1 MRFYVQNSLP
11 PHGVFQENARR
22 ASHGRRE
29 QGGAPGE
36 AYQAASI
43 ITLNGTR
50 KRPKWGNFE
59 AFLPAV
65 QSGKTCIRR
74 AKASPWGMS
83 KSTRQLVIVGN
94 AFERERWAAQ
104 AAPKRV
110 MWTRDELADLLNVY
124 GRMVAAGMW
133 RDYAINDGREAAGF
147 SIFRRAS
154 EVPLFR
160 IDKIPALKRK
170 QGQYVLHAM
179 DGRVLRRGHDLA
191 ALMRFFDR
199 KGFASHRLSTL
210 LIARLI
216 ARFFKKAK

>member
-1 MRFYVQNSLP
+1 M
-11 PHGVFQENARR
+11 GQEKDRIGAISRHFCPLCK
-22 ASHGRRE
+22 AVKLAF
-29 QGGAPGE
+29 GAP
-36 AYQAASI
+36 
-43 ITLNGTR
+43 
-50 KRPKWGNFE
+50 KRHHG
-59 AFLPAV
+59 
-65 QSGKTCIRR
+65 
-74 AKASPWGMS
+74 GMS

-94 AFERERWAAQ
+94 AFERERRAAQ
-104 AAPKRV
+104 ATPKRV

-199 KGFASHRLSTL
+199 KAL
-210 LIARLI
+210 RLI
-216 ARFFKKAK
+216 D

>member
-1 MRFYVQNSLP
+1 
-11 PHGVFQENARR
+11 
-22 ASHGRRE
+22 
-29 QGGAPGE
+29 
-36 AYQAASI
+36 
-43 ITLNGTR
+43 
-50 KRPKWGNFE
+50 
-59 AFLPAV
+59 
-65 QSGKTCIRR
+65 
-74 AKASPWGMS
+74 MS

-94 AFERERWAAQ
+94 AFERERRAAQ

-179 DGRVLRRGHDLA
+179 DGRVLRRGHDLT

-199 KGFASHRLSTL
+199 KAFRLVD
-210 LIARLI
+210 
-216 ARFFKKAK
+216 

>member
-1 MRFYVQNSLP
+1 
-11 PHGVFQENARR
+11 
-22 ASHGRRE
+22 
-29 QGGAPGE
+29 
-36 AYQAASI
+36 
-43 ITLNGTR
+43 
-50 KRPKWGNFE
+50 
-59 AFLPAV
+59 
-65 QSGKTCIRR
+65 
-74 AKASPWGMS
+74 MS
-83 KSTRQLVIVGN
+83 KLTRQLVIVGN
-94 AFERERWAAQ
+94 AFERERRAAQ

-191 ALMRFFDR
+191 ALMWFFDR
-199 KGFASHRLSTL
+199 KAFRLVE
-210 LIARLI
+210 
-216 ARFFKKAK
+216 

>member
-1 MRFYVQNSLP
+1 MLAMRFYVQNSRP
-11 PHGVFQENARR
+11 PSHASKNARR

-29 QGGAPGE
+29 RGSASGE
-36 AYQAASI
+36 AYQAVSI
-43 ITLNGTR
+43 ITVNATR

-59 AFLPAV
+59 AFLPLCKAV
-65 QSGKTCIRR
+65 KLAFGAPKRHHVS
-74 AKASPWGMS
+74 MS

-94 AFERERWAAQ
+94 AFERERRAAQ

-179 DGRVLRRGHDLA
+179 DGRVCAAAMIWRR
-191 ALMRFFDR
+191 
-199 KGFASHRLSTL
+199 
-210 LIARLI
+210 
-216 ARFFKKAK
+216 